1 MVPDTTTNLKVEFY
15 ARTAGGINEN
25 LPITLKSDGTR
36 PDGIYTDFKVHE
48 FPIDPKNPSETIISI
63 LFWMM
68 MEPNIFSVVK
78 WGSENLIYLDIYDLF
93 DQSHI
98 NSGTIDPSD
107 RIDGLF
113 LWNAGDPIFSTTK
126 YDEFKQRFSECF
138 EYGDIM
144 HFLGFH
150 NHELDRRFDNV
161 IDYIMNIVLKY
172 FRARGVLDEE
182 SELFE
187 LR

>member
-1 MVPDTTTNLKVEFY
+1 
-15 ARTAGGINEN
+15 
-25 LPITLKSDGTR
+25 
-36 PDGIYTDFKVHE
+36 
-48 FPIDPKNPSETIISI
+48 
-63 LFWMM
+63 

-98 NSGTIDPSD
+98 NSGTIDPDD

-113 LWNAGDPIFSTTK
+113 LWNTEDPTLSMTK
-126 YDEFKQRFSECF
+126 FNEFKQRFSECF

-150 NHELDRRFDNV
+150 NHELDPNFDNI
-161 IDYIMNIVLKY
+161 IDYIMNTVFKY
-172 FRARGVLDEE
+172 FVSKGILNDKSKLLD
-182 SELFE
+182 